1 MKIPLPSFSEFRFM
15 KSDYV
20 IENIELK
27 AVGKR
32 YRAAP
37 WVEVILINLQFWIY
51 KIYDSIYKAPPS
63 L

>member
-15 KSDYV
+15 KSDYE

-37 WVEVILINLQFWIY
+37 
-51 KIYDSIYKAPPS
+51 
-63 L
+63 